1 MPYSDP
7 ERQRKAMREIR
18 RRSAAKKRAAKRAQI
33 TANNGPPVP
42 ANLPPLPADPAQ
54 ALADW
59 SRDRLKIPA
68 GHPRAG
74 QPMELPPFGVEFLRD
89 ALASDCREALLSVA
103 RKNAKSAI
111 VAVYILGALVGP
123 LRQRGY
129 RAGVCSV
136 TKEKAAEL
144 WKQCEAIAEASGLPL
159 TRNAPTGEALR
170 FTKVPRA
177 IESETGSVDVLSADR
192 SAGHASGFDVAIVDE
207 LGLLRERDR
216 ELVNGMRSAVSA
228 RDGRFLAL
236 SILGDAPFTRELL
249 ERQAEAGV
257 AVHHYTA
264 PEGCALDD
272 PKAWRAANPGLGTV
286 KAEAYMQH
294 TARRALAVKA
304 DQSSFRAFDLN
315 QPQSPGREMI
325 CDVADWRRCVVPADD
340 LPPRD
345 GQCVIGFDL
354 GGSSSM
360 TAAVALWPRNGRM
373 ESWGAFPARA

>member
-111 VAVYILGALVGP
+111 VAVYIRGALVGP

-136 TKEKAAEL
+136 TKEKAAE
-144 WKQCEAIAEASGLPL
+144 
-159 TRNAPTGEALR
+159 
-170 FTKVPRA
+170 
-177 IESETGSVDVLSADR
+177 
-192 SAGHASGFDVAIVDE
+192 
-207 LGLLRERDR
+207 
-216 ELVNGMRSAVSA
+216 
-228 RDGRFLAL
+228 
-236 SILGDAPFTRELL
+236 
-249 ERQAEAGV
+249 
-257 AVHHYTA
+257 
-264 PEGCALDD
+264 
-272 PKAWRAANPGLGTV
+272 
-286 KAEAYMQH
+286 
-294 TARRALAVKA
+294 
-304 DQSSFRAFDLN
+304 
-315 QPQSPGREMI
+315 
-325 CDVADWRRCVVPADD
+325 
-340 LPPRD
+340 
-345 GQCVIGFDL
+345 
-354 GGSSSM
+354 
-360 TAAVALWPRNGRM
+360 
-373 ESWGAFPARA
+373 